1 MKQVSEDPN
10 GYGEEGSLAQDLEP
24 KEWHDGE
31 FLGFSFCLPYPR
43 AAAPVD
49 QWGQNKKACC
59 LSQRSREEAGW

>member
-1 MKQVSEDPN
+1 MKQVSEDSN
-10 GYGEEGSLAQDLEP
+10 RYGEEGSLGQDLEP
-24 KEWHDGE
+24 KRHNGE

-59 LSQRSREEAGW
+59 ISQRSRKEAAW